1 MKKRVYRATK
11 VKDLNLEQLEKE
23 TDGKEIILGVDV
35 AKEDFMAAIMT
46 KDRKVIST
54 ISWKHPSESPFFLNV
69 MLKELCWYSLEVA
82 MEPSGTYGDCLRAQF
97 LEQGIVVYRVSPK
110 RCHDAAEVF
119 DGVPSMHDAK
129 AAAIM
134 VDFTWMDRV
143 KNGLC

>member
-54 ISWKHPSESPFFLNV
+54 IIRVINGIWLSGICRS
-69 MLKELCWYSLEVA
+69 SL
-82 MEPSGTYGDCLRAQF
+82 PRS
-97 LEQGIVVYRVSPK
+97 
-110 RCHDAAEVF
+110 
-119 DGVPSMHDAK
+119 
-129 AAAIM
+129 
-134 VDFTWMDRV
+134 
-143 KNGLC
+143 